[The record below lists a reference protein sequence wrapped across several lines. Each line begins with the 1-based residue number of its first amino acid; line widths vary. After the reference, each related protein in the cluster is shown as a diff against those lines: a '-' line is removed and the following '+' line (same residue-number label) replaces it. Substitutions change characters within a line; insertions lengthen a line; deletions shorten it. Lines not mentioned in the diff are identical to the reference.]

1 MNLDLAPTT
10 RLGIRAAAVA
20 LAAVLVA
27 RLSFL
32 ERPYWIVLTAV
43 LLVYET
49 AGESIKRSGQRLAMT
64 ALGCLTGWGLYL
76 VAAPAPGLRWTI
88 LLGGIF
94 LAVYFRSNP
103 RGVVY
108 APMIFFVSVYVVFVF
123 AVVDSW
129 TARLMLTR
137 LYDTAIGCALAL
149 VGSLVVLPQQAG
161 LKLETDLE
169 HFWESCRQYF
179 EKTSTAITA
188 AGPSPTSAERQ
199 ALLKQLEEL
208 RTRSRTSAYEGFLGR
223 AVRRRRAALVEGTET
238 LCRHLLAFGAV
249 VQAGV
254 PASAIPVL
262 LGPLEVL
269 FGRMRSAFDRLS
281 IAPAQL
287 SSGGRADR
295 ESLANEGYTQALAL
309 LKAGTTDRFEFLQLG
324 PAIYHLGEACNSL
337 EATIA

>member
-1 MNLDLAPTT
+1 MTLDLAPTT
-10 RLGIRAAAVA
+10 RLAIRAAAVA
-20 LAAVLVA
+20 SAAVLVA

-32 ERPYWIVLTAV
+32 ERSYWIVLTAV

-64 ALGCLTGWGLYL
+64 ALGCLAGWGLYL
-76 VAAPAPGLRWTI
+76 VAGPVLGLRWTI

-108 APMIFFVSVYVVFVF
+108 APMIFFASVYVVFVF

-137 LYDTAIGCALAL
+137 LYDTAIGCAVAL
-149 VGSLVVLPQQAG
+149 VGSLVVLPQHAG
-161 LKLETDLE
+161 RKLETDLE
-169 HFWESCRQYF
+169 QFWESCRQYF
-179 EKTSTAITA
+179 EKTYAAMTA

-223 AVRRRRAALVEGTET
+223 AVLRRRIALVEGTEM

-254 PASAIPVL
+254 PASAVPSL
-262 LGPLEVL
+262 LGPMEVL
-269 FGRMRSAFDRLS
+269 FERMRSAFDRLS
-281 IAPAQL
+281 IAPA
-287 SSGGRADR
+287 A
-295 ESLANEGYTQALAL
+295 ALAPL
-309 LKAGTTDRFEFLQLG
+309 WILPSCRTASE
-324 PAIYHLGEACNSL
+324 
-337 EATIA
+337 

>member
-1 MNLDLAPTT
+1 MTLDLAPTT
-10 RLGIRAAAVA
+10 RLAIRASAVA
-20 LAAVLVA
+20 AAAVLVA

-32 ERPYWIVLTAV
+32 ERPYWIILTAV

-64 ALGCLTGWGLYL
+64 ALGCLTGWALYL
-76 VAAPAPGLRWTI
+76 VAGPVPALRWTI

-108 APMIFFVSVYVVFVF
+108 APMIFFASVYVVFVF

-137 LYDTAIGCALAL
+137 LYDTAIGCVLAL

-161 LKLETDLE
+161 LKLESDLE
-169 HFWESCRQYF
+169 QFWESCRQYF
-179 EKTSTAITA
+179 EKTYTAITA
-188 AGPSPTSAERQ
+188 SGPPPTSAERQ
-199 ALLKQLEEL
+199 ALLKQLEEV
-208 RTRSRTSAYEGFLGR
+208 RTRSRTSAYESFLGR
-223 AVRRRRAALVEGTET
+223 AALRRRIALVEGTET

-254 PASAIPVL
+254 PASAVPSF

-269 FGRMRSAFDRLS
+269 FERMRSAFDRLS
-281 IAPAQL
+281 VAPAQPL
-287 SSGGRADR
+287 SVAIVDSER
-295 ESLANEGYTQALAL
+295 LASEDYAQALAL
-309 LKAGTTDRFEFLQLG
+309 LSNGKIDRFEFLQLG
-324 PAIYHLGEACNSL
+324 PAIYHLGEACQSL
-337 EATIA
+337 ETTLA